1 MSSTPPATNTPSPPT
16 TPLPPKKT
24 FFSLPPELR
33 QNILLAS
40 TPPISYY
47 EPICSHKMS
56 IQLEIEHEQALF
68 NSRELREWRLRMIR
82 VWGRG
87 MIKVY
92 GLYGRLDDDL
102 EHVLYVAIQKV
113 RYRDRGGIVVI

>member
-1 MSSTPPATNTPSPPT
+1 
-16 TPLPPKKT
+16 
-24 FFSLPPELR
+24 
-33 QNILLAS
+33 
-40 TPPISYY
+40 
-47 EPICSHKMS
+47 
-56 IQLEIEHEQALF
+56 
-68 NSRELREWRLRMIR
+68 
-82 VWGRG
+82 